1 MLYHL
6 VYLKQK
12 KTVIGME
19 TSVKISSK
27 HQIAIPAK
35 VRKEL
40 HLAAGD
46 KLLILVSGNKIIMEP
61 VPKSYTEYMQG
72 LGKEVWNG
80 KGEEL
85 LRKERES
92 WKR

>member
-1 MLYHL
+1 
-6 VYLKQK
+6 
-12 KTVIGME
+12 ME
-19 TSVKISSK
+19 ASVKISSK

-46 KLLILVSGNKIIMEP
+46 KLLIGISGNKIIMEP
-61 VPKSYTEYMQG
+61 VPKSYTDYMQG
-72 LGKEVWNG
+72 LGKEVWDG
-80 KGEEL
+80 QGEECL
-85 LRKERES
+85 QKERES